1 MIMRIPVYYSE
12 TILNEYCKEL
22 TDDSTRWE
30 YSWKL
35 FPIAAKAKIYKR
47 LKGSANEWNECC

>member
-1 MIMRIPVYYSE
+1 MRIPVYYSE